1 MLDRST
7 RRGAAGVAVTVALAL
22 TVAACG
28 SPGTSSGGGAA
39 ATGSSDVIDDLNGLS
54 AGEQRDEAVKQAKEE
69 GELDLYTGASEG
81 TANALSEAF
90 TEQFGIKVNV
100 FRASSEDVLQRVL
113 QESSANR
120 LGADALFLSQATIS
134 SVADEDLLA
143 GYEGS
148 AADDLGADA
157 QHDGWTTASGYLYLP
172 VWNTDRI
179 TEGNEPTSWE
189 DLADPRF
196 DGQLTLE
203 ASDSDW
209 FGALS
214 TYWADQ
220 GKSQEEIDGLWA
232 DIVDGASVASGH
244 STMVQLLGA
253 GQTGVNAMN
262 YDYIAAGAQD
272 DGAPVAYQQADGS
285 VPTPAFVYPFGVGAL
300 GQAEHPAAAWL
311 FADWLLDEGQD
322 VLADRH
328 LLSAAVA
335 AGDEAPPGVTTI
347 PFPTSVDED
356 SKDWADRYDALLRGV
371 PVTGD

>member
-1 MLDRST
+1 MTTT
-7 RRGAAGVAVTVALAL
+7 RRGGIGLAVALTLA
-22 TVAACG
+22 VAACG
-28 SPGTSSGGGAA
+28 SPASDAGGGAVS
-39 ATGSSDVIDDLNGLS
+39 TGSDVIDQLNDLP
-54 AGEQRDEAVKQAKEE
+54 ADQQRDEAVKQAKDE

-100 FRASSEDVLQRVL
+100 YRASSEDVLQRVL

-120 LGADALFLSQATIS
+120 LGADALFLSQSTITS
-134 SVADEDLLA
+134 AADEDVLT
-143 GYEGS
+143 GYSGG

-172 VWNTDRI
+172 VWNTDRVSAA
-179 TEGNEPTSWE
+179 GAPTSWE

-220 GKSQEEIDGLWA
+220 GKSQAEIDGLWA
-232 DIVDGASVASGH
+232 AIVDGASVASGH
-244 STMVQLLGA
+244 STMMQLLGA

-262 YDYIAAGAQD
+262 YDYIAAGSQD
-272 DGAPVAYQQADGS
+272 DGAPVAYQTADGT
-285 VPTPAFVYPFGVGAL
+285 VPTPAFVYPFGVGAI
-300 GQAEHPAAAWL
+300 GQAKHPAAAWL
-311 FADWLLDEGQD
+311 FADWLLTEGQD

-328 LLSAAVA
+328 LLSAAQA
-335 AGDEAPPGVTTI
+335 AGEEQPAGVTTI
-347 PFPTSVDED
+347 PFPTEVDQN
-356 SKDWADRYDALLRGV
+356 SKQWADQYDALLRGV
-371 PVTGD
+371 PTTGN